1 MTIELRAF
9 DETMLSLTS
18 RWLSD
23 PELRL
28 LTQSPSIDREQQMA
42 WFKGLEARKDYAIW
56 TVVEAGTAIGVMGFK
71 HIDQDSAEYFGYI
84 GEQLWGGRGLGKQL
98 MDSAFA
104 IAAARGWRTI
114 SLHVLADNFIA
125 VNLYFD
131 KGFRIVSASDG
142 IFYMTKQIAG

>member
-1 MTIELRAF
+1 ME
-9 DETMLSLTS
+9 
-18 RWLSD
+18 
-23 PELRL
+23 
-28 LTQSPSIDREQQMA
+28 
-42 WFKGLEARKDYAIW
+42 
-56 TVVEAGTAIGVMGFK
+56 
-71 HIDQDSAEYFGYI
+71 
-84 GEQLWGGRGLGKQL
+84 GRGLGKQL

-142 IFYMTKQIAG
+142 IFT

>member
-84 GEQLWGGRGLGKQL
+84 GEQLWRAGG
-98 MDSAFA
+98 
-104 IAAARGWRTI
+104 W
-114 SLHVLADNFIA
+114 
-125 VNLYFD
+125 
-131 KGFRIVSASDG
+131 ASS
-142 IFYMTKQIAG
+142 